1 MIIPTHKVQKG
12 AYFVE
17 DNVGI
22 MTSILLSKF
31 KKRISAFISEFRT
44 FNLQEL
50 SEQKVQSL
58 IDTHKLT
65 PESIVIDFFKR
76 PIYVDS
82 TSAQ

>member
-12 AYFVE
+12 AYFV
-17 DNVGI
+17 DDKVGI
-22 MTSILLSKF
+22 MNPQFLSKF

-58 IDTHKLT
+58 VDTHKLT
-65 PESIVIDFFKR
+65 PESILLDFVKR
-76 PIYVDS
+76 PVYTDS